1 MKWGSLMD
9 KNEINLLDYW
19 SIFNKNKKLI
29 ASFVGFF
36 TIASIIVSLLL
47 PLWYKATVVIL
58 PPSNDTQTAG
68 MLQMANQ
75 FGFGNSLE
83 DNKDQSRS
91 IAILKSRRLK
101 EIVIN
106 KFNLIEKYSSENME
120 DAIEQ
125 LSGNLEYFVDDE
137 MQLSISMFD
146 RDQKMV
152 AEMANFVVACL
163 DSLNIHLSSKK
174 ARNNR
179 EFIENRFH
187 QTVDSLEFIG
197 NRLSAFMEEK
207 GILELPE
214 QIKAGIVSAAEIQAE
229 IMLKEIEISSTENTY
244 SQNHPEVL
252 RLKFELE
259 SLQREYQEFF
269 VSSSPGR
276 LFPEFSSVP
285 SLAIK
290 LAQMERKIEYYT
302 KLLEYLGP
310 LYEQAKI
317 EQAKDIPTL
326 QVLDHA
332 ARPEKKAKPRRTLI
346 VLSSILLGLFI
357 GILFAYIRTIREEVK
372 YAN

>member
-1 MKWGSLMD
+1 MD

-137 MQLSISMFD
+137 MQLSISMLD

-179 EFIENRFH
+179 EFIGNRFH

-197 NRLSAFMEEK
+197 NKLSAFMEEK

-332 ARPEKKAKPRRTLI
+332 ARPEKKAKPRRALI